1 MSRRL
6 PPKGDFQPHLFSA
19 NFADIPIRDQRDTM
33 ERPFFSLSKKPRLT
47 PIEYRVG
54 DIWVEVTANPKF
66 GMATIWDA
74 DILIWAATQITEAG
88 TVSTVLVFVS
98 VAAAPPAGAAFVSV
112 TVQVPEAFG
121 PKLAGQA
128 NEDTRTGAT
137 KLIVTFWET
146 LFSVAVNVAL

>member
-1 MSRRL
+1 MTVALWSL
-6 PPKGDFQPHLFSA
+6 AMPAVVAL
-19 NFADIPIRDQRDTM
+19 NVADV
-33 ERPFFSLSKKPRLT
+33 KP
-47 PIEYRVG
+47 
-54 DIWVEVTANPKF
+54 
-66 GMATIWDA
+66 
-74 DILIWAATQITEAG
+74 AATVTDAG

-98 VAAAPPAGAAFVSV
+98 VTAAPPAGAAFVSV

-137 KLIVTFWET
+137 RLIVTFWET